1 MNKFTS
7 NYRFASLL
15 SGMASRVASRYLVA
29 SNPGVMY
36 PWELRKQI
44 ETMKRRLEPQLIK
57 EGKDV
62 SEGTISGGEG
72 LFSVLTEK
80 QYEFAQK
87 YGWVN
92 KGIHTTIY
100 DITEKNNW
108 LERSSHPA
116 VLATLTEEGE
126 RVLKTPIKDLVI
138 TRPRLQGKLE
148 DAAQALEKILAV
160 EYDGAVV
167 DRLEDVIYE
176 GKDPIFSYNEI
187 FYYKK
192 LSKYYPS
199 IITPRILE
207 EYFSRPMWAEGFLGD
222 LWDASPEMN
231 VILFPRL
238 RDFSEDYQVWL
249 AYQVL
254 YWNLEG
260 DYYDRTAKIKRVLG
274 KNIEYE
280 MASFHLYSKEKFS
293 EANIRRLQSD
303 IIKHLSS
310 DLANKVKR
318 AIKQKDPKEKAE
330 RTDRTERTVVDSA
343 LKEKIDIL
351 DKVIA
356 RGNPQASEVAKNL
369 KEIYLSGRRPSEDDL
384 KAIRNTLYRSG
395 MRPEADHFRMG

>member
-1 MNKFTS
+1 MRN
-7 NYRFASLL
+7 LI
-15 SGMASRVASRYLVA
+15 SRVARRYFAA

-80 QYEFAQK
+80 QYEFAKK

-92 KGIHTTIY
+92 KGIHTKIR
-100 DITEKNNW
+100 DVTEKNNW
-108 LERSSHPA
+108 LEYSSHPA

-231 VILFPRL
+231 MWLFPRL
-238 RDFSEDYQVWL
+238 RDFDEKYQVWL
-249 AYQVL
+249 AYQVIF
-254 YWNLEG
+254 WNLEG
-260 DYYDRTAKIKRVLG
+260 DYDQRLAKIKRVLG
-274 KNIEYE
+274 KNIDYE
-280 MASFHLYSKEKFS
+280 ISMFDSKKTFS

-318 AIKQKDPKEKAE
+318 AIKQKDPTEK
-330 RTDRTERTVVDSA
+330 TEKTVVDSA

-356 RGNPQASEVAKNL
+356 RGHPQASEVARNL
-369 KEIYLSGRRPSEDDL
+369 KEIYLSGGRPSEDDL

>member
-1 MNKFTS
+1 MRN
-7 NYRFASLL
+7 LI
-15 SGMASRVASRYLVA
+15 SRVARRYLAA

-44 ETMKRRLEPQLIK
+44 EDVKRWLKPELIK

-62 SEGTISGGEG
+62 SEGTIPGGEG

-80 QYEFAQK
+80 RYEFAKK

-108 LERSSHPA
+108 LEHSSHPA
-116 VLATLTEEGE
+116 VLTTLTEEGE

-176 GKDPIFSYNEI
+176 GKDPIFSYNEL
-187 FYYKK
+187 FYYKR

-231 VILFPRL
+231 MWLFPRL
-238 RDFSEDYQVWL
+238 RDFDEKYQVWL
-249 AYQVL
+249 AYQVIF
-254 YWNLEG
+254 WNLEG
-260 DYYDRTAKIKRVLG
+260 DYDQRLAKIKRVLG
-274 KNIEYE
+274 KNIDYE
-280 MASFHLYSKEKFS
+280 ISMFDSKKTFS
-293 EANIRRLQSD
+293 EANIKRLQSD

-318 AIKQKDPKEKAE
+318 AIKQKDPTEK
-330 RTDRTERTVVDSA
+330 TEKTVVDSA

-356 RGNPQASEVAKNL
+356 RGHPQASEVARNL
-369 KEIYLSGRRPSEDDL
+369 KEIYLSGGRPSEDDL